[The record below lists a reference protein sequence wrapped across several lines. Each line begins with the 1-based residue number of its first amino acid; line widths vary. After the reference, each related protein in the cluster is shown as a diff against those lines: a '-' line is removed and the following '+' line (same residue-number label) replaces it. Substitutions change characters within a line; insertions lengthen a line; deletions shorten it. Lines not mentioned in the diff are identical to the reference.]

1 MGPTSPVCAGERQD
15 VLHCSGQSVP
25 HLAALSSCPP
35 DVPSTVTSPFLS
47 DVLSSPLPSLM
58 LSLLPSPPLCSLF
71 SPAVLVC
78 PFTLLHRDAALM
90 GMRRRI
96 QGLTPEEMR
105 QVAKDVKDLP
115 LTREDCMTALK
126 RVSKSVSKDDLKKYE
141 DWMNEFGSV

>member
-1 MGPTSPVCAGERQD
+1 MGPTSPVCAGERQG

-25 HLAALSSCPP
+25 HLAALSSRPP
-35 DVPSTVTSPFLS
+35 DVPSTVTP
-47 DVLSSPLPSLM
+47 PL
-58 LSLLPSPPLCSLF
+58 LSLPLSLHYCLPFHSLF

-96 QGLTPEEMR
+96 QGLTPDEMR